1 MTISPPAQLSATVV
15 TSTSV
20 TVSAAD
26 YNEDYTVS
34 VVATNCAGNST
45 AEEYSFRVGELV
57 VVVCVVRARVCVYI
71 VKFNEFHPHIGF
83 VVCYPLTFIVF
94 PGGCPL
100 FTDLISNSAFGP
112 VTSRVQGSTVT
123 LQCDPGYVSDVD
135 MLTCEGTLMWSPD
148 PGTVVCR
155 PLTPPPPTTEEYSL
169 RVGEFVVRA

>member
-1 MTISPPAQLSATVV
+1 M
-15 TSTSV
+15 
-20 TVSAAD
+20 
-26 YNEDYTVS
+26 
-34 VVATNCAGNST
+34 C
-45 AEEYSFRVGELV
+45 
-57 VVVCVVRARVCVYI
+57 VCVGVGVWVCGCVGRAEVCLQSSVYTYSNL
-71 VKFNEFHPHIGF
+71 VLPSIGF

-100 FTDLISNSAFGP
+100 FTDLTSNGAFGP

-155 PLTPPPPTTEEYSL
+155 PLTPPPPTTRERTVSIL
-169 RVGEFVVRA
+169 TLGTVVCL

>member
-1 MTISPPAQLSATVV
+1 MSS
-15 TSTSV
+15 
-20 TVSAAD
+20 
-26 YNEDYTVS
+26 
-34 VVATNCAGNST
+34 
-45 AEEYSFRVGELV
+45 
-57 VVVCVVRARVCVYI
+57 
-71 VKFNEFHPHIGF
+71 PHIGF

-100 FTDLISNSAFGP
+100 FTDIISNGAFRP

-155 PLTPPPPTTEEYSL
+155 PLTPPPPTARECTVSIL
-169 RVGEFVVRA
+169 TLVTVVCL